1 MRISLPQSPS
11 ARLACAAA
19 LLIAGEAAGF
29 SIPHVAHA
37 WPWLAA
43 VAGVALA
50 AAWGYGVRHLR
61 WAAIFA
67 AGVVLAL
74 RTEAKLVRALDENA
88 GIYGPERA
96 VELQVDGNV
105 SEPRRQKNGGWR
117 IFFASH
123 IGPMP
128 LTVAIPAQPGA
139 PPPNTGEIWSVD
151 GAISWR
157 TDQAK
162 RYDRRTLWVRRRIDA
177 RRIAEAAPWSP
188 RAQWESVGAELARR
202 AGAGLEWNEE
212 LATLNRAILLGR
224 RADLTK
230 ERRRMFADAGT
241 VHLFAISGLHVMVVA
256 FFLERLLARLDVPEG
271 ARGLVCL
278 PLVAAYVAL
287 TGARPSAVRAAAM
300 AALMLAAPVFGRRP
314 NALTAWSATAFAVY
328 GLSPERLFDIG
339 CTLSFTVMLGI
350 VLWMK
355 WTRSLSPWFRPGSR
369 AARWCAGIGVSFAA
383 WIAGAPITARTF
395 GRFTPGG
402 LIANIAVM
410 ACAHLMVKTGMGA
423 LAASIVCL
431 PLAAILNN
439 FAAGLTWT
447 MAFASKCVAALPGAT
462 FEVEPWT
469 AGACIAWYAAWIAA
483 LALAGRVLPQRTL
496 APRKW
501 W

>member
-19 LLIAGEAAGF
+19 ILVAGEAAGF
-29 SIPHVAHA
+29 SVPCAARA
-37 WPWLAA
+37 WQWLAA
-43 VAGVALA
+43 AAGVALV
-50 AAWGYGVRHLR
+50 AAWGFGVRHLR
-61 WAAIFA
+61 WAGLFA
-67 AGVVLAL
+67 AGAVLAL
-74 RTEAKLVRALDENA
+74 RTEAKLARALDENA
-88 GIYGPERA
+88 GLYGPRKA
-96 VELQVDGNV
+96 MELQVEGNV
-105 SEPRRQKNGGWR
+105 SGPRRQKNGEWR

-139 PPPNTGEIWSVD
+139 PPPGTGDIWSVD

-157 TDQAK
+157 TDSSK
-162 RYDRRTLWVRRRIDA
+162 RYDRRMLWVRRRSDA
-177 RRIAEAAPWSP
+177 RRVAAAAPWSA
-188 RAQWESVGAELARR
+188 RAQWENVGAELARR

-224 RADLTK
+224 RAELTK

-256 FFLERLLARLDVPEG
+256 FFLEKLLARLDVPEG

-314 NALTAWSATAFAVY
+314 NALAAWSATALAVY
-328 GLSPERLFDIG
+328 SLSPERLFDIG

-350 VLWMK
+350 VLWMN
-355 WTRSLSPWFRPGSR
+355 WTRSLSPWFRPGTR

-383 WIAGAPITARTF
+383 WIAGAPITARVF

-410 ACAHLMVKTGMGA
+410 ACAQLMVKTGMGA
-423 LAASIVCL
+423 LAASLVCL
-431 PLAAILNN
+431 PLAALLNN
-439 FAAGLTWT
+439 FAAALTWT
-447 MAFASKCVAALPGAT
+447 MAFASKCVAALPGTT
-462 FEVEPWT
+462 FDVEPWS
-469 AGACIAWYAAWIAA
+469 AGACLAWYAAWTAA
-483 LALAGRVLPQRTL
+483 LALVGRALPRRTIS
-496 APRKW
+496 PRKW